1 MNMAEVNIWQDL
13 SPEEV
18 LQFIQWALYNW
29 KPKTPVNPVWHP
41 LIRRTWSQMDTSFE
55 TSRKQI
61 LADTGESLFTSRMTE
76 NGMPSI
82 MKIPWTVIEK
92 MDISA
97 SRIIVNWQEF
107 YLFNYDGNLLF
118 TPEEVAAAHQRFI
131 QYPKIE
137 RTFPAWILS
146 ESDIKGV
153 ADRFGLDLEGIDL
166 DLVVHHFKKGF
177 MPMVESWDEVLKI
190 AIEQA
195 KLEKFIQ
202 A

>member
-1 MNMAEVNIWQDL
+1 MA
-13 SPEEV
+13 
-18 LQFIQWALYNW
+18 
-29 KPKTPVNPVWHP
+29 
-41 LIRRTWSQMDTSFE
+41 
-55 TSRKQI
+55 
-61 LADTGESLFTSRMTE
+61 
-76 NGMPSI
+76 NGDMYPI
-82 MKIPWTVIEK
+82 MKIPWSIIE
-92 MDISA
+92 DVPASA
-97 SRIIVNWQEF
+97 IHFIVNFQEF
-107 YLFNYDGNLLF
+107 YLFNYMGNLLF

-146 ESDIKGV
+146 ESDIKGI

-177 MPMVESWDEVLKI
+177 MPLVESWDEVLTK

-195 KLEKFIQ
+195 KLENFIQ

>member
-1 MNMAEVNIWQDL
+1 MAEDGI
-13 SPEEV
+13 P
-18 LQFIQWALYNW
+18 
-29 KPKTPVNPVWHP
+29 P
-41 LIRRTWSQMDTSFE
+41 
-55 TSRKQI
+55 
-61 LADTGESLFTSRMTE
+61 
-76 NGMPSI
+76 I
-82 MKIPWTVIEK
+82 MKIPWSVIED
-92 MDISA
+92 MDISVN
-97 SRIIVNWQEF
+97 RIIVNFQEF
-107 YLFNYDGNLLF
+107 YLFNYMGNLLF
-118 TPEEVAAAHQRFI
+118 TPEEVAVAHQRFT

-153 ADRFGLDLEGIDL
+153 ADRFGEDLEGVDL

-177 MPMVESWDEVLKI
+177 MPMVESWDEILKK